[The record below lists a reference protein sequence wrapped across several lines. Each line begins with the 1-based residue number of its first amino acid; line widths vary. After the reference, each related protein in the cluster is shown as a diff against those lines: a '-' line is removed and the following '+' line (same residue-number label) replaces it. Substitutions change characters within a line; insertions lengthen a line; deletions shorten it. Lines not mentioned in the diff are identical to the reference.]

1 MIQFDLLLSSQ
12 VPITVDPA
20 LWTVL
25 NDLYTQVNVLVNNL
39 NNRYGVIQSP
49 DGNYWRINISNA
61 GVVSTTSLGAYLP

>member
-1 MIQFDLLLSSQ
+1 MVKFDLLLSSQ

-49 DGNYWRINISNA
+49 DDNYWRINISNA